1 MAENIDELGA
11 VRWGATGLWRFCK
24 RVRRRPEIRG
34 YKKKRCYMKS
44 CKINKVKVT
53 KALNRNKKE
62 GVIKKPYRKKNIE
75 QKKETRMDKKF
86 DQQ

>member
-1 MAENIDELGA
+1 
-11 VRWGATGLWRFCK
+11 
-24 RVRRRPEIRG
+24 
-34 YKKKRCYMKS
+34 MKS
-44 CKINKVKVT
+44 RKIKKVKVT

>member
-1 MAENIDELGA
+1 
-11 VRWGATGLWRFCK
+11 
-24 RVRRRPEIRG
+24 
-34 YKKKRCYMKS
+34 MKS
-44 CKINKVKVT
+44 RKIKKVKVT
-53 KALNRNKKE
+53 KALNRNKK